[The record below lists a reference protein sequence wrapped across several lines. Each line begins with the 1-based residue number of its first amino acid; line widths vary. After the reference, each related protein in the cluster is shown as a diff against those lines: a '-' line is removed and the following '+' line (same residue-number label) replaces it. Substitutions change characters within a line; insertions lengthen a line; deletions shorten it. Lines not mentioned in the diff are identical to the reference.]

1 MTPALSLSKPYTVR
15 RSWLIVPAHNDEA
28 LSEAAQLGADVI
40 VLDLQDTVHESRK
53 HDGRANVRSA
63 IDTMR
68 EAGAEVFVRS
78 DIELM
83 YADLDASVRR
93 GLSGVVLPGVTSVE
107 QVREAD
113 EILAHLEAERGVV
126 KPPPVGEVREADGPR
141 GPEQALEIHLSLD
154 TGPGNWHAEELIRAS
169 DRVKSIS
176 LGRADLVM
184 DLREEPTGDLHLL
197 PYLMQRLI
205 IIASATG
212 VEPVGAWWRAT
223 SRGLVASYE
232 DTLEAALTGRQA
244 GFRGALCMRA
254 SQVEALNRGFTPSES
269 EVETHTV
276 LARTSQISSN
286 VIGWATACA
295 ARDEAGERV
304 RSQAQIIND

>member
-15 RSWLIVPAHNDEA
+15 RSWLIVPAHNDVA
-28 LSEAAQLGADVI
+28 LSEAAQSGADVI

-53 HDGRANVRSA
+53 HDARANVRSA

-83 YADLDASVRR
+83 YADLDASVWR

-126 KPPPVGEVREADGPR
+126 KPPPVGEVREADDPR

-205 IIASATG
+205 IIANATG

-232 DTLEAALTGRQA
+232 NTLEAARTGRLA

-254 SQVEALNRGFTPSES
+254 NQVEALNRGFTPSES
-269 EVETHTV
+269 EVETHTA
-276 LARTSQISSN
+276 LARVSEISSN

-295 ARDEAGERV
+295 ARDQARELV
-304 RSQAQIIND
+304 RGQIQSGPD

>member
-1 MTPALSLSKPYTVR
+1 MTYTIR

-28 LSEAAQLGADVI
+28 LSEAAGSGADVV

-53 HDGRANVRSA
+53 HDARANVRGA
-63 IDTMR
+63 IGMMR

-78 DIELM
+78 DVELM
-83 YADLDASVRR
+83 YADLDASVWR
-93 GLSGVVLPGVTSVE
+93 GLSGVVLPGVTCVG

-113 EILAHLEAERGVV
+113 EILLKLEAERGVV
-126 KPPPVGEVREADGPR
+126 KPPPVGQVREADDPR

-154 TGPGNWHAEELIRAS
+154 TGPGNWHAEDLIRAS

-205 IIASATG
+205 IIANATG

-223 SRGLVASYE
+223 SRGLAADYE
-232 DTLEAALTGRQA
+232 DTLEAARTGRLT
-244 GFRGALCMRA
+244 GFRGALCMKA
-254 SQVEALNRGFTPSES
+254 DQVGALNRGFTPSEA
-269 EVETHTV
+269 EVESHVAQAT
-276 LARTSQISSN
+276 TSEISSS
-286 VIGWATACA
+286 VVSWASACA
-295 ARDEAGERV
+295 ARDEARELV
-304 RSQAQIIND
+304 RSQSRSAAD